1 MLLKASM
8 ILGMLSL
15 FTAFKSKLLFNQ
27 HFRFSKRNFVMSFG
41 KSTCKDRLP
50 IVKSFQQ
57 KLSSQGVDAFI
68 IPTDDP
74 HLSEYTAA
82 HYNRREFISGF
93 TGSAGTALITRDKSL
108 LFTDGRYHSQ
118 AELELDSTWTLMKQG
133 LKDVPTLSEYLSE
146 TLPSGSVVAV
156 DPFVHSAADFKKLS
170 EALFPKNIKLI
181 TLTENP
187 IDAVWGN
194 RPPAPQGL
202 LRVHDIA
209 YAGVTVSDK
218 LKELRKKLQE
228 KKVSGIVSA
237 SLDEIA
243 WLYNIRGADVPCN
256 PVSVSYSLVTMDA
269 AFLFIDSKK
278 VPSDVLK
285 HLTKA
290 GVTVRPYEDALPVI
304 QEMVKSQG
312 KKIWIDSK
320 RVNQAIFSLT
330 NASTVFEADSP
341 LILMKAYKNEAEL
354 RGMKEAHIRDG
365 AAMAEFLSW
374 LEVELKRRREAAG
387 PTARAGL
394 TEVEIDEHLTEFRKS
409 YGHFLDLSFPTIAGV
424 GSNGAIIH
432 YRAVPE
438 SCKTL
443 SDNDILLLDSGGQYT
458 DGTTDVTRTF
468 HTGTPS
474 AYQKEIFTRVLKGHI
489 GIDRQVFPV
498 GTQGCL
504 IDSFA
509 REHLWAIGK
518 DFLHG
523 VGHGVGAA
531 LNVHEGP
538 HSISRAL
545 IAQPLLPGV
554 KFSI

>member
-1 MLLKASM
+1 MLLGMITFAYAS
-8 ILGMLSL
+8 L
-15 FTAFKSKLLFNQ
+15 KSKLFPRQFQLFSN
-27 HFRFSKRNFVMSFG
+27 KAFVMSLG
-41 KSTCKDRLP
+41 KNLNTDKIP
-50 IVKSFQQ
+50 IVKSFRESIS
-57 KLSSQGVDAFI
+57 KQGVDAFI

-74 HLSEYTAA
+74 HLSEYTAE
-82 HYNRREFISGF
+82 YFNRREFISGF
-93 TGSAGTALITRDKSL
+93 TGSAGTALITKDKSL
-108 LFTDGRYHSQ
+108 LFTDGRYHNQ

-133 LKDVPTLSEYLSE
+133 LKDVPTLSEYLAD

-156 DPFVHSAADFKKLS
+156 DPFVHSAADFKRLS
-170 EALFPKNIKLI
+170 EALSPKNIKLI
-181 TLTENP
+181 TVSENP
-187 IDAVWGN
+187 VDSIWSK
-194 RPPAPQGL
+194 RPASPQGL

-209 YAGVTVSDK
+209 YAGVSVTDK
-218 LKELRKKLQE
+218 LKDLRKKLQE
-228 KKVSGIVSA
+228 KKVTGIVSA

-256 PVSVSYSLVTMDA
+256 PVSVSYSLVTHDA

-278 VPSDVLK
+278 VPAEVLA
-285 HLTKA
+285 HLNKA
-290 GVTVRPYEDALPVI
+290 GVTVRPYEDTLSVI
-304 QEMVKSQG
+304 QDMVKVHG

-330 NASTVFEADSP
+330 NSSTVVEADSP
-341 LILMKAYKNEAEL
+341 IILMKACKNDAEL

-374 LEVELKRRREAAG
+374 LEAELIHRKQAATGNTGAAAG
-387 PTARAGL
+387 I
-394 TEVEIDEHLTEFRKS
+394 TEVEVDLHLTEFRKS

-424 GSNGAIIH
+424 GRNGAIIH

-438 SCKTL
+438 TCKTL
-443 SDNDILLLDSGGQYT
+443 TDNDMILLDSGGQYV

-545 IAQPLLPGV
+545 VAQPLVPGV
-554 KFSI
+554 SLY